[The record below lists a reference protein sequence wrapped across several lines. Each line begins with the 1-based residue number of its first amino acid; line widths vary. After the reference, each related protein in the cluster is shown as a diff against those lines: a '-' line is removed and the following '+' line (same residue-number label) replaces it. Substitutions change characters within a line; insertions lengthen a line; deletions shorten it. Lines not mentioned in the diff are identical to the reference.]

1 MPLLGFESRFAAAVE
16 NGVAA
21 AHRRDAL
28 HPEVRPKR
36 QTIRARRAD
45 GRDPKPG
52 DTLYLY
58 VGLRTKRVRKLG
70 EVRCRRVERLRIAA
84 CRARVGRSGASGSF
98 TCSVAQ
104 PGCRATRL
112 DDAQLRRL
120 ARADGFENVEEFV
133 AFFERRHGL
142 PFDGYLI
149 RW

>member
-1 MPLLGFESRFAAAVE
+1 MPLLGFERQFAEAVE

-21 AHRRDAL
+21 AHRERAP
-28 HPEVRPKR
+28 HAKTHPKR

-45 GRDPKPG
+45 GRDPQPG
-52 DTLYLY
+52 ETLHLY
-58 VGLRTKRVRKLG
+58 TGLRTKDVRKLG

-84 CRARVGRSGASGSF
+84 GGARVERGGE
-98 TCSVAQ
+98 
-104 PGCRATRL
+104 RL
-112 DDAQLRRL
+112 DRAQLRRL
-120 ARADGFENVEEFV
+120 ARADGFDSPEELV

>member
-1 MPLLGFESRFAAAVE
+1 MPLLGFELRFADAIE

-21 AHRRDAL
+21 AGRRAGP

-36 QTIRARRAD
+36 QTIRAHRAD

-58 VGLRTKRVRKLG
+58 TGLRTKAVRKLG
-70 EVRCRRVERLRIAA
+70 EVRCRRVERLRIAPGRTRDK
-84 CRARVGRSGASGSF
+84 RASSDRGF

-104 PGCRATRL
+104 PGTRAVPL
-112 DDAQLRRL
+112 DPAQLRRL
-120 ARADGFENVEEFV
+120 ARADGFDSVDEFV
-133 AFFERRHGL
+133 AFFESRHGL
-142 PFDGYLI
+142 PFEGYLI